1 MRRGSRK
8 REKGKG
14 KGPARRRK
22 LKEKEKIEWRR
33 RGGKR
38 KKTEESLREER
49 RKQNTRRRREGGGFD
64 LYNSLG
70 ICYRRVSLAPA
81 REFEVKA
88 NCFNFG
94 VSSGDATQ
102 ILSCLI
108 LVLPLVF
115 GRGGYGEK
123 QFSTKG

>member
-1 MRRGSRK
+1 MQPLFLLSPSCR
-8 REKGKG
+8 
-14 KGPARRRK
+14 P
-22 LKEKEKIEWRR
+22 L
-33 RGGKR
+33 
-38 KKTEESLREER
+38 
-49 RKQNTRRRREGGGFD
+49 D
-64 LYNSLG
+64 LDNSFG
-70 ICYRRVSLAPA
+70 IYYRRVSLAPA

-123 QFSTKG
+123 QSSTKG

>member
-1 MRRGSRK
+1 MTAVELHK
-8 REKGKG
+8 RVGAKFCIHGGVRTDGGNHLRLLVPILEIW
-14 KGPARRRK
+14 ARQMQK
-22 LKEKEKIEWRR
+22 SPSKAQL
-33 RGGKR
+33 
-38 KKTEESLREER
+38 
-49 RKQNTRRRREGGGFD
+49 
-64 LYNSLG
+64 
-70 ICYRRVSLAPA
+70 
-81 REFEVKA
+81 KA

-123 QFSTKG
+123 QSSTKG

>member
-1 MRRGSRK
+1 MQKSPSK
-8 REKGKG
+8 
-14 KGPARRRK
+14 AQ
-22 LKEKEKIEWRR
+22 L
-33 RGGKR
+33 
-38 KKTEESLREER
+38 
-49 RKQNTRRRREGGGFD
+49 
-64 LYNSLG
+64 
-70 ICYRRVSLAPA
+70 
-81 REFEVKA
+81 KA

-123 QFSTKG
+123 QSSTKGEAQIFGFIEESGPIEVIISGCWSKP

>member
-1 MRRGSRK
+1 MKLITSRPLA
-8 REKGKG
+8 
-14 KGPARRRK
+14 PA
-22 LKEKEKIEWRR
+22 LKPP
-33 RGGKR
+33 
-38 KKTEESLREER
+38 SLEIPWP
-49 RKQNTRRRREGGGFD
+49 KFFD
-64 LYNSLG
+64 LDNSFG
-70 ICYRRVSLAPA
+70 ICYQRVSLAPA

-108 LVLPLVF
+108 LVLSLVF